1 MITKTINAMKWIV
14 GVLDG
19 VGVPYQIGGGL
30 ATALYGSGRPVN
42 DIDISISGKVFPVI
56 VPLVKEYI
64 VAGPKHYLTEKWDC
78 ETLSLSYH
86 GQDIDLTDADT
97 LLMRDKGGA
106 VWIRNR
112 EIYGRYP
119 DVRMEIDNVSVM
131 LMDPRVLR
139 EYKEHLDGEHQ
150 EYDRRFLDG
159 YIANLRKG

>member
-1 MITKTINAMKWIV
+1 
-14 GVLDG
+14 
-19 VGVPYQIGGGL
+19 
-30 ATALYGSGRPVN
+30 
-42 DIDISISGKVFPVI
+42 
-56 VPLVKEYI
+56 
-64 VAGPKHYLTEKWDC
+64 
-78 ETLSLSYH
+78 
-86 GQDIDLTDADT
+86 
-97 LLMRDKGGA
+97 MRDKGWA

-112 EIYGRYP
+112 EIYGRHP